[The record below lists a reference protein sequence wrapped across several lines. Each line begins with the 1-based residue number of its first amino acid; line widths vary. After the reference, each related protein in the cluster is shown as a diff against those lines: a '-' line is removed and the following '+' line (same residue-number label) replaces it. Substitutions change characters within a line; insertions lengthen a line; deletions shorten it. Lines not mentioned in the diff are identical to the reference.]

1 MLLLISNFGCS
12 RAVSTN
18 PDESLLDYL
27 RTTTRERLIPQA
39 QSTEK
44 NWRPDLSVLPYAEF
58 SGSDVLI
65 KHVRNCRYR
74 TEDDYDVRHYDL
86 KFKLDDIKTVDFI
99 TVPFKETPL
108 LAHTMLSF
116 GLSNGQHFIIS
127 VEARL
132 RKGES
137 YAAIAGATR
146 KYELIYVIGDEQDL
160 IPLRTSVRN
169 VEVFLFP
176 GRATPAQVQDLL
188 IDMLQRA
195 NKLQRSPEFY
205 DTFTNNCTTNI
216 VRHVNKLRPGQIPV
230 DWRVVLPGHSDRLA
244 YELGLLEITEPFEFA
259 RENARINVL
268 SELFKN
274 DPKFSQRI
282 RRQIADETT
291 H

>member
-1 MLLLISNFGCS
+1 MLLLVNFMGCS
-12 RAVSTN
+12 RAVSTSN
-18 PDESLLDYL
+18 DESLLSYL
-27 RTTTRERLIPQA
+27 RNTTRERLLPQA
-39 QSTEK
+39 QSTDK
-44 NWRPDLSVLPYAEF
+44 NWRPDLSILPYVEF
-58 SGSDVLI
+58 SGSEVLI

-116 GLSNGQHFIIS
+116 GLSNGHHFIIS

-176 GRATPAQVQDLL
+176 GRATPEQVQDLL
-188 IDMLQRA
+188 VDMLQRA
-195 NKLQRSPEFY
+195 NKLQRAPEFY
-205 DTFTNNCTTNI
+205 DTLSNNCTTNI

-244 YELGLLEITEPFEFA
+244 YELGLLEINEPFEIA

-282 RRQIADETT
+282 RRQIADDPGP
-291 H
+291 